1 MWEMVIG
8 LEVHVELSTKTK
20 IFCGCS
26 TAFGAKPNTQCCP
39 VCMGLPGALP
49 VFNGEV
55 LRYATMAAIAFNCE
69 ISKTSV
75 FDRKNYFYP
84 DLPKAY
90 QISQLYFPIGKNGK
104 VPIKVG
110 DTEKVIR
117 IHEMH
122 MEEDAGK
129 LIHSEYDNETYPD
142 YNRCGVPLIEIVSEP
157 DFRSSAEVIAYLQ
170 KIKSICEYLGIS
182 DCKMQEGSM
191 RVDINLSVRKKGE
204 ETFGTRTET
213 KNINSFRAIE
223 HAIEHES
230 ARQIDAIESGE
241 RIIQQTRHWNED
253 KRSSYAM
260 RSKEN
265 AQDYRYFPEPD
276 LLPLVVTD
284 EYIESVR
291 ASLPEMAESRKQRFM
306 ADYALSDY
314 DASLLTAS
322 LHTAELFEKTLFKI
336 NMPKE
341 IANWIIVPLQ
351 KLLNERGKTLDDL
364 LLDADNF
371 AEVISK
377 VTSGKIN
384 RAAGMEILEAMV
396 EAGGKIDVDGYIK
409 EHSMEAIDDDGL
421 IVDTVRKI
429 VGANPASVAEYK
441 GGKTKVLGFFVG
453 QVMKELKGKAN
464 PAKVNEAILKELSK

>member
-1 MWEMVIG
+1 MWETVIG

-49 VFNGEV
+49 VFNSEV

-104 VPIKVG
+104 VQIKVG

-204 ETFGTRTET
+204 VTFGTRTET

-322 LHTAELFEKTLFKI
+322 LHTAELFEKTLSKI

-384 RAAGMEILEAMV
+384 RTAGMEILESMV

-429 VGANPASVAEYK
+429 VEANPASVAEYK
-441 GGKTKVLGFFVG
+441 SGKTKVLGFFVG